1 MGFGALIWV
10 PPEAAPEIRM
20 QCKCF
25 IWEGGG
31 SERRREAAKQG
42 RSSTSPMGA
51 REVL

>member
-1 MGFGALIWV
+1 MGFGGLIWV

-31 SERRREAAKQG
+31 SERRREAA
-42 RSSTSPMGA
+42 TSPMGA
-51 REVL
+51 WEVL